1 MVQMRKLLGVA
12 VLGSF
17 VAFTASAALAE
28 GNADPKFFQ
37 FPEQQ
42 MVIGTTDAVPG
53 VVAGPD
59 TPQREYVTTHEEQ
72 EGKNDFAAAAR
83 SGGHGGREES
93 HHGRGGFLQVTTA

>member
-1 MVQMRKLLGVA
+1 MRKLLGVA

-53 VVAGPD
+53 VVAGPN
-59 TPQREYVTTHEEQ
+59 TPQRVYVSSDQEHESQ
-72 EGKNDFAAAAR
+72 
-83 SGGHGGREES
+83 
-93 HHGRGGFLQVTTA
+93 